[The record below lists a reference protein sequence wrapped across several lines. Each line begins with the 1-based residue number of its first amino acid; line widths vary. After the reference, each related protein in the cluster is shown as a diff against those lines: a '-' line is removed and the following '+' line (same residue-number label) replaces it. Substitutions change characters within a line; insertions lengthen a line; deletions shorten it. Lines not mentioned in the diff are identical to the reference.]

1 MWCPS
6 TQHAL
11 VAQDGDLGLY
21 TAVGGHYRAIC
32 GSIASTATR
41 ATKTTGSGSTSV
53 KGPSAPGST
62 NDLRAEIGLG
72 ARTRIDSLEIRW
84 PDGAIERHTDLDQF
98 HRFAENMI
106 RIAMIKIT
114 LAIRVKLQLNRF

>member
-1 MWCPS
+1 M
-6 TQHAL
+6 
-11 VAQDGDLGLY
+11 
-21 TAVGGHYRAIC
+21 
-32 GSIASTATR
+32 
-41 ATKTTGSGSTSV
+41 
-53 KGPSAPGST
+53 KGASAPGST

-72 ARTRIDSLEIRW
+72 ARTRIDSLEICW
-84 PDGAIERHTDLDQF
+84 PDGAIERHTDVDQF